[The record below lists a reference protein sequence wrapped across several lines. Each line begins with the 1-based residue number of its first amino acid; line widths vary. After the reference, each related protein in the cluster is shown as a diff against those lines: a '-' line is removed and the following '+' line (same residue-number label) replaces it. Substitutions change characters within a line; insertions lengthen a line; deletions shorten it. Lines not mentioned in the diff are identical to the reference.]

1 MTFENLR
8 PSAVDDLDCAL
19 VTMIAAYERQII
31 EIALSGLSLDAEAIF
46 AARNKVN
53 TLLDIQRDL
62 ANAKAAK
69 LKKYD

>member
-1 MTFENLR
+1 MPFEDLR

-19 VTMIAAYERQII
+19 VTLIATYERQII
-31 EIALSGLSLDAEAIF
+31 EIALRGLSLDTEAIF

-62 ANAKAAK
+62 ANAKAK
-69 LKKYD
+69 RSEKS